1 MAQTIQQI
9 AQNLENLA
17 ITEASTSGKNGMKF
31 AQITYQGGPLSIRL
45 SEDLDSIRVPFAPSV
60 YNGDGS
66 EPRKSIVYN
75 IPQGVYEGFTEL
87 EDWCR
92 QALEDAN
99 PKVQSLWCS
108 MLKPADRWGA
118 QLKAKIN
125 VAEPRQAKFYDVAKE
140 PCEAPSDW
148 RGLGVNAVLQVRGVY
163 IQKNSIGL
171 MIETTHLQFA
181 QKGASAEEQC
191 PF

>member
-1 MAQTIQQI
+1 MAQTIQQV
-9 AQNLENLA
+9 AKTFEDLA
-17 ITEASTSGKNGMKF
+17 ITEASGSGKNGMKF

-45 SEDLDSIRVPFAPSV
+45 SKDLDSIRVPFAPPV

-66 EPRKSIVYN
+66 EPRKSIVYS
-75 IPQGVYEGFTEL
+75 IPQGGFTEL